1 MAAGRLCIKDKSET
15 GEEKTQGFKGKKL
28 VGVLL
33 RGLLLCDRKRERGAP
48 ISSSNW

>member
-1 MAAGRLCIKDKSET
+1 MKDKHKG
-15 GEEKTQGFKGKKL
+15 GEEKTQGLKGKKL